1 MLNLFN
7 SVAIPPKNKSKKLIN
22 SEEKTSKHFPS
33 PIREWNNSI
42 YVYNKNSL
50 KLIPCTTLIV
60 NNFIK
65 SYFSL
70 YYKRLEFK
78 MRTKRLLLR
87 LRRLSTN
94 KFYISNGG
102 FKHTNNKVVINLY
115 VFNRQKSNYLLILK
129 KLYLRTFLNKSI
141 ENVNINLIK
150 RLKVINEK
158 GLQAVKLVNK
168 DKYLVIKSL
177 NTVNKNKK
185 YNINTFKGLSN
196 YIENF
201 YKILMQ
207 KSLKKIRMYFYYKQ
221 LLYINQSKLNYTYLQ
236 YLRNQLEKIYNKNVE
251 FNLINLKRFYLNS
264 DILSESITLKLTKN
278 RRKIFKYLNNLK
290 NKVKIIKKKVF
301 LGYSSESKSEFE
313 KNNLTSNKF
322 LLQNYIINNL
332 KYRHI
337 TGFRLQAKGRLSR
350 RYTASRSVSKI
361 RYKGGILDI
370 DSSYRGLSSVLLKGN
385 LKSNT
390 QYTLLRSKTRI
401 GSFGIKGWVSG
412 N

>member
-1 MLNLFN
+1 
-7 SVAIPPKNKSKKLIN
+7 
-22 SEEKTSKHFPS
+22 
-33 PIREWNNSI
+33 
-42 YVYNKNSL
+42 
-50 KLIPCTTLIV
+50 
-60 NNFIK
+60 
-65 SYFSL
+65 
-70 YYKRLEFK
+70 

-236 YLRNQLEKIYNKNVE
+236 YLKNQLEKIYNKNVE

-401 GSFGIKGWVSG
+401 GSFGIKG
-412 N
+412 